1 MRKLSGFEGQSA
13 VEYLRGNKTKLCE
26 ALKGNLA
33 FNQGSDQGPKP

>member
-1 MRKLSGFEGQSA
+1 MLLGFEGQSA

-33 FNQGSDQGPKP
+33 FNQGSDRAPKL